1 MPIWAGVFYLTG
13 LLKNIMK
20 KVILPLLTYNN
31 KIKAVTA
38 SETLSRKVTLLT
50 SGATTVLTLPSS
62 KGRRKEFTV
71 IAAGTSTVATVTA
84 VSPDVIYSGVSATG
98 AATST
103 VANATTGTYRAIGNA
118 WYRIAT

>member
-1 MPIWAGVFYLTG
+1 
-13 LLKNIMK
+13 MK

-38 SETLSRKVTLLT
+38 AATLSRKVTLLT

-71 IAAGTSTVATVTA
+71 IASGASTVATVTA
-84 VSPDVIYSGVSATG
+84 VSPDLIYGPANANAAG
-98 AATST
+98 AATAT
-103 VANATTGTYRAIGNA
+103 VSNQTTGTFRAIGNA
-118 WYRIAT
+118 WYRVS